1 MKKKLFYIFVLLVL
15 TGVILNRFL
24 PDRIVL
30 TEFSSLADGEI
41 LSYASSNDEN
51 TLSETVGEKEV
62 TLELFG
68 KIPIK
73 TVDVSVVP
81 EKQVYVSGEA
91 VGIRIYSDGIMVIN
105 VEGLSGAD
113 LSGIKKG
120 DIIESVNGIKC
131 HTTEEIKAILEK
143 NETNTLQIK
152 RGKTRFS
159 VKVKGK
165 YQNTG
170 YKTGMWVRDSAAGIG
185 TLTYVTEE
193 GAFGALGHAIC
204 DSTTEDIVPLYKGS
218 VADCTVRSVRLG
230 KPGEPGEIEGTISRE
245 VTGIVSENTNLGI
258 YGTTP
263 KYKGKKIPVATRYSI
278 RQGEAT
284 ILCNVD
290 GEGVKSYLAEIT
302 NVSKSQK
309 VNNKGLELRIT
320 DKNLLK
326 KTGGIVQGMSG
337 SPIIQNGKLVG
348 AVTHVFVND
357 PTRGNGIF
365 IENMLEAEKVK

>member
-1 MKKKLFYIFVLLVL
+1 MKKKLYIGFLMLVL
-15 TGVILNRFL
+15 SGIILNRFL
-24 PDRIVL
+24 PDKIVL
-30 TEFSSLADGEI
+30 TEFSTLTDGRI

-51 TLSETVGEKEV
+51 TLTETVGEKEV
-62 TLELFG
+62 TASLFG

-81 EKQVYVSGEA
+81 ERCVYVSGET
-91 VGIRIYSDGIMVIN
+91 VGIRIYSDGIMVVN
-105 VEGLSGAD
+105 VESLSGAA

-120 DIIESVNGIKC
+120 DIIESINGKVC
-131 HTTEEIKAILEK
+131 RTTEEVKAILEK
-143 NETNTLQIK
+143 NETNTISIK
-152 RGKTRFS
+152 RGKARFS

-165 YQNTG
+165 FQNTG

-193 GAFGALGHAIC
+193 GSFGALGHAIC

-230 KPGEPGEIEGTISRE
+230 KQGEPGEIEGVISRD

-258 YGTTP
+258 YGYTE
-263 KYKGKKIPVATRYSI
+263 KYKGKKIPIATRYSV
-278 RQGEAT
+278 RQGNCE
-284 ILCNVD
+284 ILCDVD
-290 GEGVKSYLAEIT
+290 GLGVKSYAAEIT
-302 NVSKSQK
+302 AVSKSQK
-309 VNNKGLELRIT
+309 VNNKGLEIRIT
-320 DKNLLK
+320 DKELLK

-337 SPIIQNGKLVG
+337 SPIIQNGKLIG

-357 PTRGNGIF
+357 PTRGYGIF
-365 IENMLEAEKVK
+365 IENMLGN